1 MPAAGILLLVLTVAF
16 TAAVG
21 LASLTWPFAWD
32 PGIFSWVADT
42 IRHGGL
48 PYRDAWDAKGP
59 LAYYLYAWVQRSG
72 PAMLPVRVLDLLFIT
87 AGAIA
92 VASIVRRISGDG
104 RVAAWTALLLIL
116 SVYSTDFWNTAQ
128 PDTWVTALSAI
139 AVALLVPQATAFRV
153 ALASLMLGLGLL
165 QKPTFVIWLL
175 LPLLALHTVAGTS
188 TRRWGLALMSV
199 VLMLAPAVLVGAW
212 FHSRGAWPA
221 LLDGYL
227 NLNLELSRTTVG
239 SVPRA
244 IAWLLTRVPAIAL
257 PALPGAI
264 LGAAWLWRR
273 ERVPGLVLLYW
284 AASSW
289 LMVAVQRRYFG
300 YHWHPVFFSTAAV
313 AGIGYAAALKWPD
326 REVAS
331 PASRILA
338 RGAAFLLLVMLVM
351 PLQVQVRDA
360 ISHLSGGTDTAT
372 WLAQFPRHESD
383 IVASDLA
390 LAGWLAQHTGPA
402 DKVVVWD
409 SPLAN
414 ALSQRRPPT
423 RIGFFFP
430 LVSPVITGGA
440 LEPGPLQQRM
450 RAEYLGGLD
459 DPATRYVAVTAAA
472 LAGREP
478 QPRKSIPMLFPEFGE
493 RLARSWTVVDSTTG
507 YLIFARQ
514 AP

>member
-1 MPAAGILLLVLTVAF
+1 MPAASLLLVLTALF
-16 TAAVG
+16 TAVVAA
-21 LASLTWPFAWD
+21 ASLTWPFAWD

-59 LAYYLYAWVQRSG
+59 LAYYLYAWLQRSG
-72 PAMLPVRVLDLLFIT
+72 PAIVPVRIFDLLIVI
-87 AGAIA
+87 AGALA
-92 VASIVRRISGDG
+92 VASIVRRFSGDG
-104 RVAAWTALLLIL
+104 RAASWTALLLIL
-116 SVYSTDFWNTAQ
+116 AFYSTDFWNTAQ

-139 AVALLVPQATAFRV
+139 AVALLVPQPTTFRIG
-153 ALASLMLGLGLL
+153 LASLLLGIAVL
-165 QKPTFVIWLL
+165 QKPTFAIWLP
-175 LPLLALHTVAGTS
+175 LPLLALHVFAGTAA
-188 TRRWGLALMSV
+188 RRAGVALMSV
-199 VLMLAPAVLVGAW
+199 VLMLAPALLVGAW
-212 FHSRGAWPA
+212 FQSKGAWPA

-227 NLNLELSRTTVG
+227 WLNLELSRTAVG
-239 SVPRA
+239 GVPRA
-244 IAWLLTRVPAIAL
+244 VAWLLTRVPPIVL

-273 ERVPGLVLLYW
+273 ERVSALVLLYW
-284 AASSW
+284 VASSW
-289 LMVAVQRRYFG
+289 LLVAVQRRYFG
-300 YHWHPVFFSTAAV
+300 YHWHPVFFSTAV
-313 AGIGYAAALKWPD
+313 IAGIGYAAALKWPD

-338 RGAAFLLLVMLVM
+338 RAAVFVMLVMLVM
-351 PLQVQVRDA
+351 PLQVRVRDA
-360 ISHLSGGTDTAT
+360 ISHLANHTDAMSY
-372 WLAQFPRHESD
+372 LAQLPRHESD

-390 LAGWLAQHTGPA
+390 LASWLGQHSTPA

-414 ALSQRRPPT
+414 ALSGRKPPT

-430 LVSPVITGGA
+430 LVSPVITGSA

-459 DPATRYVAVTAAA
+459 DPATRYVAVTADA

-493 RLARSWTVVDSTTG
+493 RLTRSWTVVDSAAG
-507 YLIFARQ
+507 YLVFARQ
-514 AP
+514 AQ